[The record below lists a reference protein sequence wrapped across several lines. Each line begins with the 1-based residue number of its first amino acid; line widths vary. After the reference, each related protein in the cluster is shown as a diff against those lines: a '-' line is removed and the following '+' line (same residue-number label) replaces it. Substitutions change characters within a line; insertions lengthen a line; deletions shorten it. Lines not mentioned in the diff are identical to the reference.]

1 MAKQREAPRVLEF
14 QGSFAVEVPG
24 KGVFQPGEIVPYDED
39 LAGLWLA
46 PGQLMFKTA
55 EKGADD

>member
-1 MAKQREAPRVLEF
+1 VAKKETPRALEF
-14 QGSFAVEVPG
+14 QGSFAMEVPG
-24 KGVFQPGEIVPYDED
+24 KGVFEPGQVVPYDEE

-46 PGQLMFKTA
+46 PGTLMFRPA